1 AARARLTTSPQRTL
15 KRPPQGAFS
24 RRWRPLHSRS
34 SPPCSASPAAA
45 ASTGAGATR
54 RGTTRAATTRP
65 RRSSSTSAPRTCS
78 SGHPPRRR
86 PPRPSS
92 RRCRTQGSTRRRRTS
107 GGPGR
112 RRTPRSSRSCWAPWT
127 SCCGRQRPRRRT
139 GLRAVLRRLG
149 SPSRSPPSARQDRKQ
164 AAKQPVQTQV
174 SQKDMDA
181 FVATLSSACG
191 KQFNAIM
198 AGSAPAIHTF
208 GEVGVNSTEGGC
220 GRLEGALCDT
230 EAQIES
236 AKSGPADRRMRSLHH
251 VTGQG
256 CLPSQCT
263 QKDDLAALAGFMQS
277 RAKEA
282 VPGTGILVRLS
293 VDCTGSGGATAKV
306 GYDDGA
312 GPTNQLHKAL
322 STKSGAAR
330 GGAALAALAIGAAA
344 AM

>member
-1 AARARLTTSPQRTL
+1 EEEQAVDGNGDGGGGDGCGWEDAGIYKAAENLRRARAQEDAKEQQKLLGTMDLMLR
-15 KRPPQGAFS
+15 
-24 RRWRPLHSRS
+24 
-34 SPPCSASPAAA
+34 SPAPAK
-45 ASTGAGATR
+45 
-54 RGTTRAATTRP
+54 
-65 RRSSSTSAPRTCS
+65 
-78 SGHPPRRR
+78 
-86 PPRPSS
+86 
-92 RRCRTQGSTRRRRTS
+92 
-107 GGPGR
+107 
-112 RRTPRSSRSCWAPWT
+112 
-127 SCCGRQRPRRRT
+127 
-139 GLRAVLRRLG
+139 
-149 SPSRSPPSARQDRKQ
+149 DRKQ

>member
-1 AARARLTTSPQRTL
+1 SGSSPAHDVPPAHTEAAPTRRLFQAMAPVALAVVATLLGLSSGGRVDRGRRHEAGHHARGDNATAAELEHQRTKDLLERASAEAASAQAILKEVQDAGIYKAAENLRRARAQEDAKEQQKLLGTMDLMLR
-15 KRPPQGAFS
+15 
-24 RRWRPLHSRS
+24 
-34 SPPCSASPAAA
+34 SPAPAK
-45 ASTGAGATR
+45 
-54 RGTTRAATTRP
+54 
-65 RRSSSTSAPRTCS
+65 
-78 SGHPPRRR
+78 
-86 PPRPSS
+86 
-92 RRCRTQGSTRRRRTS
+92 
-107 GGPGR
+107 
-112 RRTPRSSRSCWAPWT
+112 
-127 SCCGRQRPRRRT
+127 
-139 GLRAVLRRLG
+139 
-149 SPSRSPPSARQDRKQ
+149 DRKQ